1 MRHLQCAC
9 LLVVSAIVVSAGA
22 QTRPRTAHANAIK
35 RIPVTTSSKHAR
47 RHFEVAM
54 RNLEEIRTTEA
65 LRELRAAT
73 KADPNF
79 AQAYIMIAHVS
90 RDPEEQARTRET
102 AEGLAARV
110 SKPERLLIRWLA
122 GVQEG
127 EYIEAIAAM
136 NDLLSEYP
144 RDQRLAFLVGAWFV
158 NQERYSQAIVV
169 LEKAVTLDPQY
180 AAALNELAYAYA
192 FSGSFEKAFATMDR
206 YVGLQPDQPN
216 PHDSYGEILRL
227 AGRFD
232 ASLEEYRASIRI
244 DPNFGSELGVADT
257 YAVMGKEQDARDEYE
272 RAIVFAGSEPEKVAY
287 ELQMA
292 ITWIRDGNRREAERA
307 LREVGRHAHRAGF
320 AKLEA
325 ETLRVRAMYEPDYKD
340 CLKNLQAAQAALE
353 EHKLSRSDRDDEQAL
368 ILKVEAIRAAEEA
381 DFKTAEF
388 ATQQLEDMS
397 TSTRSQI
404 VQLAWHTAAGATLA
418 AQGKYPE
425 AISHLEE
432 DTHSPLSM
440 QLLWQAYEKTGAA
453 PDAQPVATRLAAFHA
468 PTIEQALVVPN
479 FRASLVSEAQHP

>member
-22 QTRPRTAHANAIK
+22 QARPGIAHANAIK
-35 RIPVTTSSKHAR
+35 RIPITTSSKSAR
-47 RHFEVAM
+47 RHFESAM
-54 RNLEEIRTTEA
+54 MNLEEIRTKEA
-65 LRELRAAT
+65 LQGLRAAT

-79 AQAYIMIAHVS
+79 GQAFIMIAHVS
-90 RDPEEQARTRET
+90 RDPEEQARARAT
-102 AEGLAARV
+102 AESLAPRV

-127 EYIEAIAAM
+127 DYIQAIAAM
-136 NDLLSEYP
+136 NDLLSQYP

-169 LEKAVTLDPQY
+169 LETAVTLDPQY

-206 YVGLQPDQPN
+206 YVALQPDQPN

-227 AGRFD
+227 AGRFE
-232 ASLEEYRASIRI
+232 AALEEYRASIRI

-257 YAVMGKEQDARDEYE
+257 YAVMGKEQEARDEYE
-272 RAIVFAGSEPEKVAY
+272 RAIVFAGSEPDKVAY

-292 ITWIRDGNRREAERA
+292 ITWIREGNRKEAERA
-307 LREVGRHAHRAGF
+307 LREVGRHAHRSGL

-325 ETLRVRAMYEPDYKD
+325 ETLRVRAMYEADYKD
-340 CLKNLQAAQAALE
+340 CVKNLQAARLALE
-353 EHKLSRSDRDDEQAL
+353 EHRLSRSDHDDEQAL
-368 ILKVEAIRAAEEA
+368 ILKVEATRAAQEA
-381 DFKTAEF
+381 DFRTAESV
-388 ATQQLEDMS
+388 TEQLEEMA
-397 TSTRSQI
+397 TNTRSQI
-404 VQLAWHTAAGATLA
+404 VLFAWHTAAGATLA

-440 QLLWQAYEKTGAA
+440 QLLWDAYEKTGAA
-453 PDAQPVATRLAAFHA
+453 PDAQALATKLAAVHE
-468 PTIEQALVVPN
+468 PTIEQALIVPN
-479 FRASLVSEAQHP
+479 FRANLVSEAQHP